1 MTDDSPTAP
10 PGSDGSSLAS
20 RLRAVL
26 PDLAP
31 WRASADFRRLWWA
44 GLISTFG
51 SFLTFVALPVQ
62 IKELTGSAAA
72 VGAIG
77 AVQLVPLIVFG
88 LYGGALADALDKRK
102 LILWTEVGQAVLSA
116 ALLVNA
122 LLADPAVWLLYVV
135 AALSSALVSVQRP
148 ALDSLWPR
156 IVAHQHLPA
165 AASLNALRWQA
176 GAVAGPALA
185 GVVVAYA
192 GLGWAYGADL
202 VTFVASVALALGI
215 ASSPASHVAAKP
227 SLKAIA
233 EGARYAWSR
242 KELLGTYIIDI
253 AAMLFAMPL
262 AVLPFLADELDAPWA
277 LGLMYAAM
285 PAGAMLVSLT
295 SGWTSRVHR
304 HGRMVVLAAVLWGT
318 AIAAAG
324 VAGNVWLV
332 LLFLLLGG
340 AADMVSGVF
349 RGVMWNQTIPDELR
363 GRLAGIE
370 LLSYSA
376 GPQLGQTYVGGV
388 AAWQGVRTAVW
399 SGGVLCVGAVGLL
412 ALCLPKLMSYD
423 ARTNEHAVRLRAQ
436 RAAAT
441 ASASASASA
450 ATAPAP
456 MPAPAES

>member
-1 MTDDSPTAP
+1 MTDSPTAAP
-10 PGSDGSSLAS
+10 RS

-31 WRASADFRRLWWA
+31 WRASADFRRLWLA
-44 GLISTFG
+44 GLVTTFG

-77 AVQLVPLIVFG
+77 AVELVPLIVFG

-102 LILWTEVGQAVLSA
+102 LILWTEAGQAVLSA

-122 LLADPAVWLLYVV
+122 LLPTPAIWPLYVV

-148 ALDSLWPR
+148 ALDALLPR
-156 IVAHQHLPA
+156 IVAHDHLPA
-165 AASLNALRWQA
+165 AGSLNALRWQV
-176 GAVAGPALA
+176 GGVAGPALA

-202 VTFVASVALALGI
+202 VTFVVSVALAVGLS
-215 ASSPASHVAAKP
+215 SSPASHEAAKP
-227 SLKAIA
+227 SLRAVA

-242 KELLGTYIIDI
+242 KELLGTYVVDI
-253 AAMLFAMPL
+253 AAMLFALPL
-262 AVLPFLADELDAPWA
+262 AVLPFLADELNAPWS

-285 PAGAMLVSLT
+285 PAGAMVVSLT

-304 HGRMVVLAAVLWGT
+304 HGRAVVLAAALWGV

-324 VAGNVWLV
+324 VSRNVWLV
-332 LLFLLLGG
+332 LLFLALGG

-370 LLSYSA
+370 LLSYSV
-376 GPQLGQTYVGGV
+376 GPQLGQTYTGGV
-388 AAWQGVRTAVW
+388 AAWKGVRTSVW
-399 SGGVLCVGAVGLL
+399 SGGLLCVGAVGLL
-412 ALCLPKLMSYD
+412 ALCLPKLMTYD
-423 ARTNEHAVRLRAQ
+423 ARTNEHAVRLREQ
-436 RAAAT
+436 RLAT
-441 ASASASASA
+441 A
-450 ATAPAP
+450 APAP
-456 MPAPAES
+456 LGAPAEG

>member
-1 MTDDSPTAP
+1 MTVETPTPDPARP
-10 PGSDGSSLAS
+10 S

-31 WRASADFRRLWWA
+31 WRASADFRRLWLA
-44 GLISTFG
+44 GLVTTFG

-77 AVQLVPLIVFG
+77 AVELVPLIVFG

-102 LILWTEVGQAVLSA
+102 LILWTEAGQAVLSA

-122 LLADPAVWLLYVV
+122 LLPTPAIWPLYVV

-148 ALDSLWPR
+148 ALDALLPR
-156 IVAHQHLPA
+156 IVAHDHLPA
-165 AASLNALRWQA
+165 AGSLNALRWQV
-176 GAVAGPALA
+176 GGVAGPALA

-202 VTFVASVALALGI
+202 VTFVVSVALAVGLS
-215 ASSPASHVAAKP
+215 SSPASHEAAKP

-242 KELLGTYIIDI
+242 KELLGTYVVDI
-253 AAMLFAMPL
+253 AAMLFALPL
-262 AVLPFLADELDAPWA
+262 AVLPFLADELNAPWS

-285 PAGAMLVSLT
+285 PAGAMVVSLT

-304 HGRMVVLAAVLWGT
+304 HGRAVVLAAALWGV

-324 VAGNVWLV
+324 VSPNVWLV
-332 LLFLLLGG
+332 LLFLALGG

-370 LLSYSA
+370 LLSYSV
-376 GPQLGQTYVGGV
+376 GPQLGQTYTGGV
-388 AAWQGVRTAVW
+388 AAWKGVRTSVW
-399 SGGVLCVGAVGLL
+399 SGGLLCVGAVGLL
-412 ALCLPKLMSYD
+412 ALCLPKLMTYD
-423 ARTNEHAVRLRAQ
+423 ARTNEHAVRLREQ
-436 RAAAT
+436 RGAAA
-441 ASASASASA
+441 
-450 ATAPAP
+450 APAP
-456 MPAPAES
+456 AVAPAEG